1 MYGAEIWGWDERKE
15 LEKIMMDYIRW
26 VFLFA
31 LLHTPRYPITR
42 ELGLEAKDRMGN

>member
-26 VFLFA
+26 VFLFV
-31 LLHTPRYPITR
+31 LLHSEVSDNEGIRFR
-42 ELGLEAKDRMGN
+42 S